1 MEAASRPT
9 TPLYVRLPA
18 EQAEKLDRAAF
29 ALKASKQDL
38 VASLLERYVD
48 PSSPAGLATLKEMTS
63 GGGTRRVTIETADD
77 TLTVGRHSFLPA
89 EPPEVLTLEEVAD
102 LLKVDREVVAA
113 LAESG
118 DLPGRQV
125 GEEWRFARRAV
136 LDWLEARE
144 R

>member
-1 MEAASRPT
+1 MEAAARPT

-38 VASLLERYVD
+38 VAGLLARYVD
-48 PSSPAGLATLKEMTS
+48 PSSPAGLATLREMTS
-63 GGGTRRVTIETADD
+63 GGGTRRVTVETADD

-102 LLKVDREVVAA
+102 LLKVEPEIAAA

-118 DLPGRQV
+118 ELPGRRV

-136 LDWLEARE
+136 LDWLAEKE